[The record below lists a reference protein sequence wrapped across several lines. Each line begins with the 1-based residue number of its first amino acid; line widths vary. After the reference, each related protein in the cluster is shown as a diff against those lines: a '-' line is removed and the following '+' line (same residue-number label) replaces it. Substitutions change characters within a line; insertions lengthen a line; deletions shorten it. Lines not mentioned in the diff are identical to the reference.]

1 MLTKRLE
8 LIFQNAAGRRST
20 LAVQDPR
27 EDLTGEEVMTAMGLI
42 VGRNIFTSPGGDLTD
57 IVGARI
63 ITREVEDIVIL

>member
-8 LIFQNAAGRRST
+8 LIFQNAAGRRTT

-27 EDLTGEEVMTAMGLI
+27 DNLTEAEVRAVMDLILA
-42 VGRNIFTSPGGDLTD
+42 RNIFTSPGGDLTA

-63 ITREVEDIVIL
+63 VTRDVTDIIAV

>member
-8 LIFQNAAGRRST
+8 LIFQNAAGRRTT

-27 EDLTGEEVMTAMGLI
+27 DNLTEAEVRSVMELI
-42 VGRNIFTSPGGDLTD
+42 LARNIFTSPGGDLTA

-63 ITREVEDIVIL
+63 VTRDVTDIIAA

>member
-8 LIFQNAAGRRST
+8 LIFQNAAGRRTT

-27 EDLTGEEVMTAMGLI
+27 DNLTEAEVRAVMDLILA
-42 VGRNIFTSPGGDLTD
+42 RNIFTSPGGDLTA

-63 ITREVEDIVIL
+63 VTRDITDIIAA